1 MEIGCSNSYSWQC
14 GDSYY
19 ERKSLGLVVP
29 GRVDCGALS
38 DAFLLNGALHWVT
51 KRYNN
56 YQYHAG
62 QCSRLSFDLAE
73 EKCGEIERPSCGS
86 LDNCYYH
93 LVVLRGCLSAVHCL
107 DYERLDIWIMKEY
120 AVKVSW
126 SLDFVIGT
134 YLPRR
139 LQEKSSRQG
148 SEVLDTSLCLGSG
161 RSIKAACNLNGEI
174 LLEYEREALVCEILI
189 PRIFKDLLILG
200 QPNHFRTIAHAQSLF
215 TVKDILQVYMI
226 NCN

>member
-1 MEIGCSNSYSWQC
+1 MELYIEWLSVIIIISI
-14 GDSYY
+14 
-19 ERKSLGLVVP
+19 L
-29 GRVDCGALS
+29 RVNVRG
-38 DAFLLNGALHWVT
+38 
-51 KRYNN
+51 
-56 YQYHAG
+56 
-62 QCSRLSFDLAE
+62 LSFDLAE
-73 EKCGEIERPSCGS
+73 EKFGEIERPSCGS
-86 LDNCYYH
+86 LDNRYYH

-139 LQEKSSRQG
+139 LQEKSSRQD

-161 RSIKAACNLNGEI
+161 RSIKAVCNLKNGEI
-174 LLEYEREALVCEILI
+174 LLEYEREALVCEILR

-215 TVKDILQVYMI
+215 TVQDILQYKYI
-226 NCN
+226 WLIAIKY

>member
-1 MEIGCSNSYSWQC
+1 M
-14 GDSYY
+14 
-19 ERKSLGLVVP
+19 
-29 GRVDCGALS
+29 
-38 DAFLLNGALHWVT
+38 
-51 KRYNN
+51 
-56 YQYHAG
+56 
-62 QCSRLSFDLAE
+62 SFDLAE
-73 EKCGEIERPSCGS
+73 EKFGEIERPSCGS
-86 LDNCYYH
+86 LDNRYYH

-139 LQEKSSRQG
+139 LQEKSSRQD
-148 SEVLDTSLCLGSG
+148 SEVLVTSLCLGSG
-161 RSIKAACNLNGEI
+161 RSIKAVCNLKNGEI
-174 LLEYEREALVCEILI
+174 LLEYEREALVCEILR

-215 TVKDILQVYMI
+215 TVQDILQYQYI
-226 NCN
+226 